1 MEINPLMCLRLRN
14 NRDRRAKSSSKVNRG
29 NDDSRTQNP
38 FLTKRKLNGF
48 GHTGLY
54 GQNG

>member
-1 MEINPLMCLRLRN
+1 MEINPLMWLRLRN

-48 GHTGLY
+48 DHTGLY